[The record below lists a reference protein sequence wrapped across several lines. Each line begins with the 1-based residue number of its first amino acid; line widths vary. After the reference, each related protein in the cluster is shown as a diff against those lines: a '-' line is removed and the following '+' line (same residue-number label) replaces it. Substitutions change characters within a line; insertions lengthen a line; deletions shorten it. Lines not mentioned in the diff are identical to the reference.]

1 MEAAIRRLRGE
12 DEEFFRKRGDLMERI
27 GPGPDAVTADLET
40 TGKALLNAPWEL
52 GAEVLGWFARNP
64 ILSVPRP
71 SPPTC

>member
-40 TGKALLNAPWEL
+40 TGKALLNAP
-52 GAEVLGWFARNP
+52 
-64 ILSVPRP
+64 
-71 SPPTC
+71 